1 MNVAENLKR
10 IREQRGLQ
18 QKQVALEIG
27 IGTTNYNRVENGQR
41 EASIEVLDK
50 LANYYG
56 ITIDDIVHFN
66 DNKLPP
72 KEVTIQDKA
81 MVEQVNLI
89 SQLDEKE
96 KNVVYT
102 IVESFISKKRFKE
115 FVTQNVAL

>member
-1 MNVAENLKR
+1 MNVAENLRK

-50 LANYYG
+50 LANYYN
-56 ITIDDIVHFN
+56 ITIDEIVHY
-66 DNKLPP
+66 DDKKLPP
-72 KEVTIQDKA
+72 KEITIQDKA
-81 MVEQVNLI
+81 IVEQVNLI

-102 IVESFISKKRFKE
+102 IVESFISKKRFKD
-115 FVTQNVAL
+115 FVQQQLT

>member
-10 IREQRGLQ
+10 IREQKGLQ

-102 IVESFISKKRFKE
+102 IVESFISKKRFKD

>member
-102 IVESFISKKRFKE
+102 IVESFISKKRFKD
-115 FVTQNVAL
+115 FVTQNMAL